1 MRLPLEFISVPKR
14 SCAETKPTT
23 GHLRREAN
31 HRSKKMAKFKCLLC
45 GNIKKHENAYCPYC
59 GGRTPGIAAEDE
71 SDCICDNCDY
81 ECDDPDPDNC
91 PLMNL

>member
-1 MRLPLEFISVPKR
+1 
-14 SCAETKPTT
+14 
-23 GHLRREAN
+23 
-31 HRSKKMAKFKCLLC
+31 MAKFKCSLC